1 MNYLLHLAEKIPNL
15 TNIFSN
21 IQFYMRKNKIKKII
35 IENLMYK
42 QLHVFINI

>member
-1 MNYLLHLAEKIPNL
+1 MNYLLHLAEKIRNL

-21 IQFYMRKNKIKKII
+21 IQFYMRKNKIKKRI

-42 QLHVFINI
+42 QLHVL